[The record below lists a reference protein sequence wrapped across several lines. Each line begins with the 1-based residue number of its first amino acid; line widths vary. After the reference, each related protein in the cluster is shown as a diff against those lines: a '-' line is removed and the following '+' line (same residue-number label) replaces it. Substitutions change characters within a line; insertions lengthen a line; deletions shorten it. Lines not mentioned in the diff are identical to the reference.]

1 MGTSNQGLVA
11 MPRLSPKSMAPAE
24 KPNPSL
30 MPIGLGYAALYYVL
44 FRFVI
49 RKWNLKTPGREDE
62 GEESGVLDSDARR

>member
-30 MPIGLGYAALYYVL
+30 MPRALTRASEVPV
-44 FRFVI
+44 RTAWI
-49 RKWNLKTPGREDE
+49 T
-62 GEESGVLDSDARR
+62 